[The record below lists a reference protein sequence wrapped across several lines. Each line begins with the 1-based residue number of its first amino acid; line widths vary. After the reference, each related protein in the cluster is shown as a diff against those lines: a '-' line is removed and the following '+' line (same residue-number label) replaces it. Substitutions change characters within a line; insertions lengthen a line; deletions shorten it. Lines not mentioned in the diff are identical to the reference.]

1 MIINPF
7 IFGSVA
13 PSTYLVDLYSPIVA
27 YSVDKIS
34 STATVCCRIRRAS
47 DNAEQDIGFLGDQID
62 ENAIVSF
69 VGIGFVSFITKIY
82 NQGTGGATYD
92 ISKTVASEQPR
103 YVIASNSF
111 NMIDASLNP
120 TKPLNIANDLTFT
133 NAFTVAKINIQ
144 STVNY
149 ICFGAGLT
157 PSGGLL
163 YNGSAV
169 TGLGGYDGS
178 NLRQIT
184 GKDLNEHLGYFN
196 MKSSKLFV
204 SKDGNAETDTGSFGT
219 SLDLNEIGGRSNAG
233 SNLYM
238 KGEWRE
244 MIFFNS
250 DETSNKT
257 AIELDINTRF
267 SIYP

>member
-13 PSTYLVDLYSPIVA
+13 PSTYLVDNYSPIVA

-47 DNAEQDIGFLGDQID
+47 DNAEQDIGFSGDNID
-62 ENAIVSF
+62 DTAVVSF
-69 VGIGFVSFITKIY
+69 VGIGNVAFITKIY
-82 NQGTGGATYD
+82 NQGTGSTFYD
-92 ISKTVASEQPR
+92 ISKTIASEQAR

-111 NMIDASLNP
+111 NMIRSDLNP
-120 TKPLNIANDLTFT
+120 ALPLNIANDLTFT
-133 NAFTVAKINIQ
+133 NAFTVAKINAQ
-144 STVNY
+144 ATVNY
-149 ICFGAGLT
+149 ICFGNGLT

-163 YNGSAV
+163 YNGTAV
-169 TGLGGYDGS
+169 TGLSGYDGS
-178 NLRQIT
+178 NLGQIT

-196 MKSSKLFV
+196 MKTSKLFI
-204 SKDGNAETDTGSFGT
+204 SKDGNAETDTGSFAT
-219 SLDLNEIGGRSNAG
+219 SLDLNEIGGRGVGGGNV
-233 SNLYM
+233 LM

-267 SIYP
+267 SIY

>member
-47 DNAEQDIGFLGDQID
+47 DSAEQDIGFSGNKID
-62 ENAIVSF
+62 DTAVETF
-69 VGIGFVSFITKIY
+69 VGVGNVAFLTKVY

-92 ISKTVASEQPR
+92 ISKTIASEQAR

-111 NMIDASLNP
+111 NMIELNLNP
-120 TKPLNIANDLTFT
+120 TKPLTLANDLTFT
-133 NAFTVAKINIQ
+133 NAFTVAKINL
-144 STVNY
+144 SATANY
-149 ICFGAGLT
+149 ICFGAGLS
-157 PSGGLL
+157 PQGGLF

-169 TGLGGYDGS
+169 TGLGAYDNS

-204 SKDGNAETDTGSFGT
+204 SKDGNAETDTGTFST
-219 SLDLNEIGGRSNAG
+219 SLDLNEIGGRSNGG
-233 SNLYM
+233 SNTYM

-244 MIFFNS
+244 MIFFSS

-267 SIYP
+267 SIY